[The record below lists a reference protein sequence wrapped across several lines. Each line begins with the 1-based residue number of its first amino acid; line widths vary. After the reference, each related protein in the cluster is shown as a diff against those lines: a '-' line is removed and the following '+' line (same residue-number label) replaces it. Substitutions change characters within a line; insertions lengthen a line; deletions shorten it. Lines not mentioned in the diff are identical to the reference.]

1 MQLSYNVIAQQ
12 CNIVYLIYH
21 QQFRYCGT
29 ISQAYFSALQRD
41 GSVTVVYQCFIK
53 IIATML
59 QINRSNCWM
68 MQHAH
73 SKYSNLPQYKAPIIW
88 LLLASLGTCNQVMR
102 LPISY
107 IACISH
113 TLLIKLELTDR
124 FTASGM
130 TPLTS
135 CASSP
140 TCLLRGCWV
149 AVPPPSPS
157 TPSSSWYSYS
167 CNWDTRWRWSEWST

>member
-1 MQLSYNVIAQQ
+1 MQYSVPYLPPVVQVLWNHQPSILQCSAKRWQCYSSVPVFHQNYSYNTTYRLIVVIVEW
-12 CNIVYLIYH
+12 CNMHTQSTPIYPSTRPHYL
-21 QQFRYCGT
+21 
-29 ISQAYFSALQRD
+29 
-41 GSVTVVYQCFIK
+41 TVACI
-53 IIATML
+53 T
-59 QINRSNCWM
+59 CTTG
-68 MQHAH
+68 
-73 SKYSNLPQYKAPIIW
+73 
-88 LLLASLGTCNQVMR
+88 GTCNQVMR

-113 TLLIKLELTDR
+113 TLLIKLELTDC

-140 TCLLRGCWV
+140 TCLLRGWWV

-167 CNWDTRWRWSEWST
+167 CNWDMRWRWSEWST